1 MPLYAQ
7 QIKGVVLD
15 ADDEGP
21 IPYATV
27 AYKGNHIA
35 VSCNGDGEF
44 VIDRH
49 NGWRMTISSVGYD
62 SQFINVT
69 GATPNTLKIRLKANT
84 QKIDE
89 VYVRSKKSSKYSRK
103 NNPAVE
109 FMRKVIAAKK
119 RTNLKNHDFYQYN
132 NYQKITLGLNDIKPN
147 DLESGMFKKHK
158 WLVDQVE
165 MCEYNNKLIL
175 QPRWGGLDL

>member
-1 MPLYAQ
+1 MNAQ

-49 NGWRMTISSVGYD
+49 NGWRLTISSVGYD

-69 GATPNTLKIRLKANT
+69 GATPNNLKIRLKSNT

-89 VYVRSKKSSKYSRK
+89 VYIRSKKSSKYSRK

-109 FMRKVIAAKK
+109 FMRKVIAAK
-119 RTNLKNHDFYQYN
+119 
-132 NYQKITLGLNDIKPN
+132 
-147 DLESGMFKKHK
+147 
-158 WLVDQVE
+158 
-165 MCEYNNKLIL
+165 
-175 QPRWGGLDL
+175 